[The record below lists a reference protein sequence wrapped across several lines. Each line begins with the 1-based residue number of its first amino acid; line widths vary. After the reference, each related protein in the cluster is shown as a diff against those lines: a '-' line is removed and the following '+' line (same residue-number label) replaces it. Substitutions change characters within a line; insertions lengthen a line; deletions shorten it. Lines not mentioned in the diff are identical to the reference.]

1 MRRGRALTWRQYVVS
16 AMSASRAVTSLA
28 FLQLILQ
35 DGSTAQRL
43 SLATLVLVELS
54 DFFDGKLARRWKV
67 TSAYGYML
75 DAFGDRAAYV
85 AYALAAMT
93 RAQMSPLIAY
103 GIIVRDFGL
112 FASRA
117 YFTNWSTFVE
127 RDRLWTKLNGIL
139 ARVLL
144 WCFLA
149 TWYDTGLQWEIL
161 GALRVGVVRS
171 LHIITCLYLAFSYYA
186 LLLLIHRYSQRGR

>member
-1 MRRGRALTWRQYVVS
+1 
-16 AMSASRAVTSLA
+16 MSGSRAVTSLA

-35 DGSTAQRL
+35 EGSTAQHL
-43 SLATLVLVELS
+43 SLGVLVLIELS
-54 DFFDGKLARRWKV
+54 DFFDGKLARRWRV
-67 TSAYGYML
+67 TSDYGYIL

-93 RAQMSPLIAY
+93 RAEMSPLLAY

-117 YFTNWSTFVE
+117 YFTHWSTFVE
-127 RDRLWTKLNGIL
+127 RDRFWTKLNGIL

-149 TWYDTGLQWEIL
+149 TWYDT
-161 GALRVGVVRS
+161 ALRWELLGNRHLAVVRA
-171 LHIITCLYLAFSYYA
+171 LHVTTCVYLAFSYYA
-186 LLLLIHRYSQRGR
+186 LLLLIHRYWKRGR